1 MTEIRKVRKV
11 GGSVTLTIPKK
22 MGFVDGDWIKF
33 ERVGDSVVLSKVV
46 V

>member
-11 GGSVTLTIPKK
+11 GGSVTLTIPHS
-22 MGFVDGDWIKF
+22 MNLVDGDWIKF